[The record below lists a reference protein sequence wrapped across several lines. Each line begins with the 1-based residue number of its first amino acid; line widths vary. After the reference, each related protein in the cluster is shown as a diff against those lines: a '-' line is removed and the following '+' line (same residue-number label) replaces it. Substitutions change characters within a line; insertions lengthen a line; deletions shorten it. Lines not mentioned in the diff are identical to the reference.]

1 MPEYGMLPI
10 PSYLLARG
18 VRDMVR
24 VSDARMSGTSYGA
37 CVLHVAPEAWVG
49 GPLALVRSGDPI
61 TLDVAGRVLRAEV
74 DDAEL
79 AARRAAWRPPPP
91 RYQRGY
97 GALFSEQ
104 VTQANEGCDFEFL
117 ARPGLTPNPEPN
129 PQ

>member
-10 PSYLLARG
+10 PGYLLARG

-24 VSDARMSGTSYGA
+24 ISDARMSGTSYGA
-37 CVLHVAPEAWVG
+37 CVLHVAPESWVG
-49 GPLALVRSGDPI
+49 GPLALVKTGDPI
-61 TLDVAGRVLRAEV
+61 TLNVAKRLLRLEV

-79 AARRAAWRPPPP
+79 ARRQKAWQPPPP
-91 RYQRGY
+91 RFGRGY

-117 ARPGLTPNPEPN
+117 ARAGATPAPD